1 MNLRNAAFL
10 ALVGML
16 ILTLLVGVDFIRT
29 VLSILRG
36 LVPALAF
43 FRSAIYLFASLCV
56 TVFFF
61 VFYRSH
67 S

>member
-10 ALVGML
+10 ALLGML
-16 ILTLLVGVDFIRT
+16 ILTVPVAFDFVRT

-43 FRSAIYLFASLCV
+43 VRSAIYLFASACV
-56 TVFFF
+56 TIFFF
-61 VFYRSH
+61 VFHRSH